1 MGDWTVRCLFE
12 VGHLSICQ
20 RSKWKVIFTVTHNKV
35 VCLRFKRIK
44 RFQTSFLLPPS
55 YSTELNMQIWLCM
68 VWGWV
73 LKSMWNHGGLNFFR
87 SRICVVLQY
96 DEQLFFTLLKEGSL
110 LNGMNVSHS
119 VADTDPL
126 SSCTPLLKLAVSEP
140 CPELGV
146 AFIPLR
152 GQFNRVCGC
161 SCFSLVPKLTHTCQI
176 VLFLWPEPLLLTGSI
191 AADWQHRTLCGVLFR
206 PPRDLDWQTSPWE
219 VKLVLSGL
227 LKETKAQKP
236 SGNKFVSKNKE
247 DIFTCITTKHWN
259 YFLKTM
265 LSSYSHH
272 S

>member
-1 MGDWTVRCLFE
+1 MFEIQENKKVSNIFSATPFLFY
-12 VGHLSICQ
+12 
-20 RSKWKVIFTVTHNKV
+20 
-35 VCLRFKRIK
+35 RIK
-44 RFQTSFLLPPS
+44 HADMTLHGVGVSS
-55 YSTELNMQIWLCM
+55 EIN
-68 VWGWV
+68 V
-73 LKSMWNHGGLNFFR
+73 KSWWIKFFR

-206 PPRDLDWQTSPWE
+206 PPRDLD
-219 VKLVLSGL
+219 
-227 LKETKAQKP
+227 
-236 SGNKFVSKNKE
+236 
-247 DIFTCITTKHWN
+247 
-259 YFLKTM
+259 
-265 LSSYSHH
+265 
-272 S
+272 